1 MVQIQDP
8 LPAAE
13 THEHHHM
20 PRTGIS
26 WLDKILPF
34 SALAISVVSIGVAV
48 HHGEIMNEMAKANE
62 RAAAASVWPSL
73 IIDAGTKNIDV
84 GTKQNQ
90 VAYLKI
96 VNSGIGPARVESF
109 QIYFK
114 NKPISDIAMLINECC
129 ENELDKK
136 LDIALVSYS
145 TIAPNIMGPKD
156 SSNVFE
162 WTSTPETSAAWQKFT
177 LIGQRGEFQLRACY
191 CSVFDQCW
199 ETNFQTSRP
208 KPVAECPVN
217 VVQFQGNN
225 LAKAY
230 EERKAAKAQ

>member
-1 MVQIQDP
+1 MVQTQDP

-73 IIDAGTKNIDV
+73 VLDAGQND
-84 GTKQNQ
+84 KQMQ
-90 VAYLKI
+90 YLRI
-96 VNSGIGPARVESF
+96 VNSGIGPAQLENF
-109 QIYFK
+109 QIFFK
-114 NKPISDIAMLINECC
+114 NKPVSDIGMLIKECC
-129 ENELDKK
+129 ID
-136 LDIALVSYS
+136 DISKANYAMRITYGTV
-145 TIAPNIMGPKD
+145 APNIMGPKD
-156 SSNVFE
+156 KSTVFE
-162 WTSTPETSAAWQKFT
+162 WTSTPETSAVWQKF
-177 LIGQRGEFQLRACY
+177 GQLGQNGAFQLRACY

-199 ETNFQTSRP
+199 ETDFQTSRP
-208 KPVAECPVN
+208 KPVAACPTN

-225 LAKAY
+225 LAKAA
-230 EERKAAKAQ
+230 EERKAAKVQ

>member
-1 MVQIQDP
+1 MVQPQDP

-13 THEHHHM
+13 THGHHHM
-20 PRTGIS
+20 PPTGIS

-73 IIDAGTKNIDV
+73 VLDV
-84 GTKQNQ
+84 GDADNQ
-90 VAYLKI
+90 SLFLKI
-96 VNSGIGPARVESF
+96 VNSGIGPARIESF
-109 QIYFK
+109 QIFFK
-114 NKPISDIAMLINECC
+114 NKPMPDMNMLLKECC
-129 ENELDKK
+129 FDELPKGNYR
-136 LDIALVSYS
+136 LDFRFS
-145 TIAPNIMGPKD
+145 TVAPNIMGPKD
-156 SSNVFE
+156 ISSVFE
-162 WTSTPETSAAWQKFT
+162 WKSTPETDKAWRKF
-177 LIGQRGEFQLRACY
+177 GQLGQNGAFQLRACY

-208 KPVAECPVN
+208 KPVAECPAN
-217 VVQFQGNN
+217 VVQFQGND
-225 LAKAY
+225 LAKAA

>member
-1 MVQIQDP
+1 MVQTQDP

-13 THEHHHM
+13 THGHHHM
-20 PRTGIS
+20 PPTGIS

-73 IIDAGTKNIDV
+73 VTEAGEAS
-84 GTKQNQ
+84 NQ
-90 VAYLKI
+90 ALFLKI

-109 QIYFK
+109 QIFFK
-114 NKPISDIAMLINECC
+114 NKPMSDITMLLKECC
-129 ENELDKK
+129 FDELPKGK
-136 LDIALVSYS
+136 YS
-145 TIAPNIMGPKD
+145 LNYRYGTVAPNIMGPKD
-156 SSNVFE
+156 VTSVFE
-162 WTSTPETSAAWQKFT
+162 WKSTPETEKAWRKFGQ
-177 LIGQRGEFQLRACY
+177 IGENGAFQLRACY

-199 ETNFQTSRP
+199 ETDFQTSRP
-208 KPVAECPVN
+208 KPVAVCAAN

-225 LAKAY
+225 LAKAA
-230 EERKAAKAQ
+230 EERKAAQAQ